1 MQINLNLFIVNVAEF
16 TIVTLLLLL
25 HLGGIEKKRIWLV
38 DG

>member
-1 MQINLNLFIVNVAEF
+1 MQVNLNLFIVNVAEF

-25 HLGGIEKKRIWLV
+25 QLGGIEKKLIWLV